1 MLREDDMGATAT
13 RATALLV
20 VILLAS
26 VASSVHVQ
34 NRDLVITGATLIDGT
49 GRPPRK
55 GTTIIARD
63 GRIAAVG
70 PDSRIDRSTGENVID
85 ASGKYV
91 IPGLADMHVHFSLG
105 TSLPRRPNETAEA
118 LARFLYYGVTT
129 ILNLGASDA
138 STDSIRAVRARRAA
152 GTLDA
157 PYIYGT
163 GGHLTLPGTHP
174 VYTIF
179 SRRIQQEA
187 DAILAA
193 TPPGEPANL
202 YSLGLGISL
211 VRGNEAARTAVRE
224 RADGGMDAIKITIE
238 TGPASFGD
246 NHPLMPVDMVRAI
259 VDEAT
264 RHSLP
269 VFAHVTSPNELDAA
283 LQGGTAGVVH
293 AVMEPPF
300 PDRAFARQML
310 ARKFVYVP
318 TLTLVEGWVRYTSDP
333 KALDDPFLRATVSDE
348 AITALR
354 DPQIVE
360 TTRTRSE
367 MVAGGRG
374 ADAKRR
380 VAEILSNVG
389 MLHQQGVLIALG
401 TDTGF
406 LYGFPGYSAH
416 RELEL
421 LVRAGLTPMQALEA
435 ATRRAAEMIRAD
447 RAFGTIEVGKRADFL
462 ILSASP
468 LEDIRNTRS
477 LEVVVSE
484 GRVVDREA
492 LLKDDRLA
500 RSDR

>member
-1 MLREDDMGATAT
+1 MSTSAWGRRCPVGRT
-13 RATALLV
+13 
-20 VILLAS
+20 
-26 VASSVHVQ
+26 
-34 NRDLVITGATLIDGT
+34 
-49 GRPPRK
+49 RPPRCSRAFYIMASRRSS
-55 GTTIIARD
+55 TSAPRTPVPIQFERL
-63 GRIAAVG
+63 GR
-70 PDSRIDRSTGENVID
+70 
-85 ASGKYV
+85 
-91 IPGLADMHVHFSLG
+91 
-105 TSLPRRPNETAEA
+105 
-118 LARFLYYGVTT
+118 
-129 ILNLGASDA
+129 GAP
-138 STDSIRAVRARRAA
+138 A

-211 VRGNEAARTAVRE
+211 VRANEAARTAVRE

-300 PDRAFARQML
+300 PDRALARQML

-318 TLTLVEGWVRYTSDP
+318 TLTLVEGWVRYTSRP
-333 KALDDPFLRATVSDE
+333 EGSRRSVPAGNGLRRGNHGPPRPSDRRDHSDAE
-348 AITALR
+348 RDGGGRAWRGRQAPRCR
-354 DPQIVE
+354 DPV
-360 TTRTRSE
+360 
-367 MVAGGRG
+367 
-374 ADAKRR
+374 
-380 VAEILSNVG
+380 
-389 MLHQQGVLIALG
+389 
-401 TDTGF
+401 
-406 LYGFPGYSAH
+406 
-416 RELEL
+416 
-421 LVRAGLTPMQALEA
+421 
-435 ATRRAAEMIRAD
+435 
-447 RAFGTIEVGKRADFL
+447 
-462 ILSASP
+462 
-468 LEDIRNTRS
+468 
-477 LEVVVSE
+477 
-484 GRVVDREA
+484 
-492 LLKDDRLA
+492 
-500 RSDR
+500 